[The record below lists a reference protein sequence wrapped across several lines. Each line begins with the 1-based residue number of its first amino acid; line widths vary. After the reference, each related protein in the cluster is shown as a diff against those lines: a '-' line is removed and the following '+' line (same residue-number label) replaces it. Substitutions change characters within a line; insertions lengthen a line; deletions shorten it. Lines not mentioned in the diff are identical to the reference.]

1 MYEFLVILAVGDDGG
16 QLRYWAHASNIYD
29 AINAAETF
37 VKDKYG
43 DDVYL
48 NQAWLKRVVM

>member
-1 MYEFLVILAVGDDGG
+1 MYEFLGILAVGDDGG

-37 VKDKYG
+37 AKDKYG
-43 DDVYL
+43 DDVEIV
-48 NQAWLKRVVM
+48 QAFFVR

>member
-1 MYEFLVILAVGDDGG
+1 MYEFLVILAVDGG
-16 QLRYWAHASNIYD
+16 QLRYWAHASSIYD